1 MLLFDEMND
10 TNKLRIFNKFAYY
23 PKLSKF
29 KKNYISNKA
38 RIYLGKTK
46 NIKIKETDS
55 LKNELNYFENVSKKN
70 QKPITDGKFC
80 LDILELVT

>member
-10 TNKLRIFNKFAYY
+10 SNKLRIFNKFAYY

-29 KKNYISNKA
+29 KKTIYQIKQNLLRQNK
-38 RIYLGKTK
+38 
-46 NIKIKETDS
+46 NVKIKETDS

-80 LDILELVT
+80 LDILKLVT